1 MKKWK
6 QITALLFSLVM
17 ILGLAG
23 CSFNPSHLLSG
34 SEDSAKNHLYY
45 LNSNS
50 DQIIAVDYS
59 FGAADPAE
67 QAMELVG
74 MQSQDPLE
82 SGLRH
87 LLPDGVTIDECT
99 LDGTQL
105 HIDLSSPLSD
115 HVSTGKML
123 IVGGL
128 VRTFIQ
134 IDGVDSVQITEA
146 GSPLC
151 DSDGK
156 ELGSLTL
163 DDFIE
168 NAGKSINNYLYT
180 TMTLYFADSTG
191 THLVAEQRRVYYSS
205 NEPMERAVIEALIQ
219 GPTTEGLYAALPGD
233 ATVLSTHISGASSS
247 GSSTDD
253 GSGNDG
259 KSGRDSSKVCYVSFD
274 KNIQNTVSNVSEEVS
289 LYSIVDS
296 LVDTCGVDRVQF
308 SINGENDTVFR
319 SRISLSQQFEKKN
332 I

>member
-6 QITALLFSLVM
+6 QISAFLLSLVM
-17 ILGLAG
+17 ALGLAG
-23 CSFNPSHLLSG
+23 CSVGSLMSG
-34 SEDSAKNHLYY
+34 SEDQAQNHLYY
-45 LNSNS
+45 LNGSS
-50 DQIIAVDYS
+50 EQIVAVDYS
-59 FGAADPAE
+59 FGAASPAE

-74 MQSQDPLE
+74 MQSQDPLQ
-82 SGLRH
+82 SGLQH

-105 HIDLSSPLSD
+105 HIDLSSPLAD

-146 GSPLC
+146 GNPLC
-151 DSDGK
+151 DSEGN

-191 THLVAEQRRVYYSS
+191 THLQAEQRRVYYSS
-205 NEPMERAVIEALIQ
+205 NEPMEKAVIEALVQ
-219 GPTTEGLYAALPGD
+219 GPTTDGLYPVLPGD
-233 ATVLSTHISGASSS
+233 TTVLSTHISGTASAGSSS
-247 GSSTDD
+247 SDD
-253 GSGNDG
+253 NSGAG
-259 KSGRDSSKVCYVSFD
+259 TKSERNSEKICYVSFD
-274 KNIQNTVSNVSEEVS
+274 KNVQNTIGNVSEEVS
-289 LYSIVDS
+289 LYAIVDS

-308 SINGENDTVFR
+308 SINGENNTVFR
-319 SRISLSQQFEKKN
+319 SRISLTQQFEKKTV
-332 I
+332 